1 MNEPYLGQTTDVVL
15 GQEYLTW
22 LWFRSETSPLG
33 FKDTKG
39 QVFTVALDQRVVVQ
53 GGEGPSRETTS
64 VSGSPLTEDGFHLP
78 LREARLGLSTGKK
91 VTRAL
96 LRFEQNELS
105 WQTTLKAEDF
115 SMGTFRTP
123 KVEHEEDDDP
133 DAIFLEKMYLIE
145 QCLQLFDQTYKT
157 FLEVRLSIGWADE
170 VRDMAKWMIRQE

>member
-22 LWFRSETSPLG
+22 LWYRSETQPLG
-33 FKDTKG
+33 FVDSKG
-39 QVFTVALDQRVVVQ
+39 QPFSVALDQRVVVQ

-64 VSGSPLTEDGFHLP
+64 VSGSPLTETGFHLP

-96 LRFEQNELS
+96 LRFEQTEIA
-105 WQTTLKAEDF
+105 WQTTVKAEDF
-115 SMGTFRTP
+115 SMGTFKTP

-145 QCLQLFDQTYKT
+145 QCLELFDRTFKA
-157 FLEVRLSIGWADE
+157 FLEVRLSPAWDTE